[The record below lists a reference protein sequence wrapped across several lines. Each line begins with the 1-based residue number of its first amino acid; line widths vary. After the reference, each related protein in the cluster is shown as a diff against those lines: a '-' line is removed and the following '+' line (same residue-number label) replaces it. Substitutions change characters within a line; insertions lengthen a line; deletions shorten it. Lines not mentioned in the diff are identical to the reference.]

1 MSNFS
6 RRLKSM
12 FSSRKKIW
20 SQFAHEINAEYVDHG
35 LFKSP
40 QLIKKLEN
48 TTIIMDYFGKNRGKN
63 KVYFTRFVTSCTNPK
78 MIHFRV
84 DRKTLL
90 NKRAPKGLEQLPT
103 EHRDFDRLFRLFV
116 SNRRQVSHILKRKIL
131 DDIAG
136 QQPYRDL
143 HIELIN
149 NQLSLWISP
158 INKDL
163 VQLRSLYQLIKRIR
177 TQIESQE

>member
-20 SQFAHEINAEYVDHG
+20 TQFAREINADYVDHG
-35 LFKSP
+35 FFKSP
-40 QLIKKLEN
+40 QLIKKLEDA
-48 TTIIMDYFGKNRGKN
+48 TIVMDYFEKNRGKN
-63 KVYFTRFVTSCTNPK
+63 RVYFTRFVTTCSNTK
-78 MIHFRV
+78 HIRFRV
-84 DRKTLL
+84 DRKTLI
-90 NKRAPKGLEQLPT
+90 NKRAPKGLELFLT
-103 EHRDFDRLFRLFV
+103 EYRDFDRLFRLFA
-116 SNRRQVSHILKRKIL
+116 SNRRQVNHILKRNIL

-143 HIELIN
+143 HIELVD
-149 NQLSLWISP
+149 NQLSLWVSP

-163 VQLRSLYQLIKRIR
+163 LQLRSLYQLIKRIR
-177 TQIESQE
+177 KQIESQE